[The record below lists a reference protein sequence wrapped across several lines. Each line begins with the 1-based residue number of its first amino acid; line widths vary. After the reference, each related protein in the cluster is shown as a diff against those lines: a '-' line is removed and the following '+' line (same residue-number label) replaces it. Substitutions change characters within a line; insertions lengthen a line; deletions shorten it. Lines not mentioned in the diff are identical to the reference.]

1 MTEAAKSDWSRAL
14 EWPRALG
21 GAAISG
27 DFRSAPEDF
36 VVDELAA
43 PAVAESGEHVYLQV
57 KKRGAN
63 TAWVAQQLARLAGV
77 RTQDVGFYGLK
88 DRHAVTTQWFS
99 VWLGQKPE
107 PDWAQVN
114 SDEITLLRCYRGLK
128 KMRRGEHS
136 GNRFRIRLRN
146 IRGDRDRAERVLAGV
161 AGGVPNYFGEQRF
174 GRDGGNLDLVRRL
187 AEENGRCRKSEKAF
201 AMSAARSW
209 LFNQVLAQRVREA
222 NWQQPLTGEP
232 QSEPTGPLWGRGRGL
247 ASDKLA
253 ELELRVL
260 APWQQWCD
268 WLEHC
273 GLKQERR
280 QLVLRPE
287 AFAYQWEAGDLMLEF
302 ALPVG
307 AFATALLREIA
318 ELVNVTDA
326 T

>member
-1 MTEAAKSDWSRAL
+1 MTDTPAFDWLRAL
-14 EWPRALG
+14 DWPRALG
-21 GAAISG
+21 GAAITG
-27 DFRSAPEDF
+27 DFRCAPEDF

-43 PAVAESGEHVYLQV
+43 PPVAEIGEHVYLLLR
-57 KKRGAN
+57 KRGAN
-63 TAWVAQQLARLAGV
+63 TAWVAEQLARLAGV
-77 RTQDVGFYGLK
+77 RPQDIGFYGLK

-107 PDWAQVN
+107 ADWRLIN
-114 SDEITLLRCYRGLK
+114 SDEIVLLEHHRGPRKL
-128 KMRRGEHS
+128 RRGEHA

-146 IRGDRDRAERVLAGV
+146 TRGDRDRAESVLAQL

-209 LFNQVLAQRVREA
+209 LFNQVLAERVRGDS
-222 NWQQPLTGEP
+222 WQSPLPGEP
-232 QSEPTGPLWGRGRGL
+232 ESEPTGPLWGRGRNL
-247 ASDKLA
+247 ATDALG
-253 ELELRVL
+253 ELEARVL
-260 APWQQWCD
+260 DPWRPWCD

-280 QLVLRPE
+280 PLVLRPE
-287 AFAYQWEAGDLMLEF
+287 AFFYEWSNDDLLLEF
-302 ALPVG
+302 ALPGG
-307 AFATALLREIA
+307 AFATALLREVA
-318 ELVNVTDA
+318 ELANVSGA